1 MHPAASREAKRGGG
15 PETTG
20 AIFNQLRPSDLQ
32 DRSTPIGDPF
42 VARRLP
48 HLRSALESG
57 SRRGQVVDPASQA
70 LHRPHAAE
78 SAPVSN
84 PERAG
89 ATAGRRVLLFFIDG
103 VGVGGDDA
111 DVNPL
116 ATGEF
121 PALRLTRSRYP
132 DSPSGPPALA
142 HGLDAALGVP
152 GLPQSATGQTAILTG
167 VNAPAAMGRHM
178 SGFPG
183 PTLRKILLEHSLLKS
198 LREAGLDAT
207 FLNAFGPRFFET
219 PETARRLSATTLATM
234 ASGARFRDWNDLAA
248 GRAVVHDLTHWRMR
262 EWGYNLEP
270 RTPEEAGAIIAR
282 EAMRADFSLFE
293 YFETDRA
300 GHDQDRPRAMR
311 CLGDVNRALET
322 VLASVDLETATVLVA
337 SDHGNLE
344 DGTVRT
350 HTENPAFFAA
360 WGVGAV
366 EAARDPEQVPARL
379 TDLAPMIV
387 RALGRGGGATS
398 AA

>member
-1 MHPAASREAKRGGG
+1 MIPQRGG
-15 PETTG
+15 P
-20 AIFNQLRPSDLQ
+20 
-32 DRSTPIGDPF
+32 DP
-42 VARRLP
+42 
-48 HLRSALESG
+48 
-57 SRRGQVVDPASQA
+57 D
-70 LHRPHAAE
+70 
-78 SAPVSN
+78 
-84 PERAG
+84 
-89 ATAGRRVLLFFIDG
+89 RRVLLFFIDG
-103 VGVGGDDA
+103 IGVGADDPN
-111 DVNPL
+111 VNPL

-121 PALRLTRSRYP
+121 RTLRLTETLRP

-142 HGLDAALGVP
+142 HGLDASLGVP
-152 GLPQSATGQTAILTG
+152 GLPQSATGQTSILTG
-167 VNAPAAMGRHM
+167 VNAPAAMGRHI

-183 PTLRKILLEHSLLKS
+183 PTLKKILLEHSILKS
-198 LREAGLDAT
+198 LREAGFNAT

-234 ASGARFRDWNDLAA
+234 ASGARFRDWTDLAA

-262 EWGYNLEP
+262 EWGFDLEL

-282 EAMRADFSLFE
+282 ETMRADFSLFE

-311 CLGDVNRALET
+311 CLADLNRALET
-322 VLASVDLETATVLVA
+322 VLSSADLATTTVLVA

-344 DGTVRT
+344 DGSVRT
-350 HTENPAFFAA
+350 HTTNPAFFAA

-366 EAARDPEQVPARL
+366 EAARDPERIPARL

>member
-1 MHPAASREAKRGGG
+1 MIPQRGG
-15 PETTG
+15 P
-20 AIFNQLRPSDLQ
+20 
-32 DRSTPIGDPF
+32 DP
-42 VARRLP
+42 
-48 HLRSALESG
+48 
-57 SRRGQVVDPASQA
+57 D
-70 LHRPHAAE
+70 
-78 SAPVSN
+78 
-84 PERAG
+84 
-89 ATAGRRVLLFFIDG
+89 RRVLLFFIDG
-103 VGVGGDDA
+103 IGVGADDPN
-111 DVNPL
+111 VNPL

-121 PALRLTRSRYP
+121 RTLRLTETLRP

-142 HGLDAALGVP
+142 HGLDASLGVP
-152 GLPQSATGQTAILTG
+152 GLPQSATGQTSILTG
-167 VNAPAAMGRHM
+167 VNAPAAMGRHI

-183 PTLRKILLEHSLLKS
+183 PTLKKILLEHSILKS
-198 LREAGLDAT
+198 LREAGFNAT

-234 ASGARFRDWNDLAA
+234 ASGARFRDWTDLAA
-248 GRAVVHDLTHWRMR
+248 ERAVVHDLTHWRMR
-262 EWGYNLEP
+262 EWGFDLEL

-282 EAMRADFSLFE
+282 ETMRADFSLFE

-311 CLGDVNRALET
+311 CLADLNRALET
-322 VLASVDLETATVLVA
+322 VLSSADLATTTVLVA

-344 DGTVRT
+344 DGSVRT
-350 HTENPAFFAA
+350 HTTNPAFFAA

-366 EAARDPEQVPARL
+366 EAARDPERIPARL